1 MTLPVASE
9 RSGREKSGIDGRD
22 TDGIEGMA
30 GIMSR
35 ADLVIP
41 SIRLGAG
48 VSSHRAWQVATANK
62 TSINIALIS
71 NFLG

>member
-1 MTLPVASE
+1 MILPVASE
-9 RSGREKSGIDGRD
+9 RSGSERSGIDGRE

-41 SIRLGAG
+41 SIRLGVE
-48 VSSHRAWQVATANK
+48 VSSHCALQVAIANN
-62 TSINIALIS
+62 TSINIARIS
-71 NFLG
+71 IFLG